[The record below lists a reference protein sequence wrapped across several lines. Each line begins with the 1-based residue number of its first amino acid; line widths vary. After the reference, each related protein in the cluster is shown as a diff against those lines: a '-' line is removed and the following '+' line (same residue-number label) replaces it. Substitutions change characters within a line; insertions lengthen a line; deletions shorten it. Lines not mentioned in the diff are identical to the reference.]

1 VFDTWASDVAKY
13 IHAASA
19 SSDEFPFLAR
29 GLSWE
34 GPMAAAEYI
43 PEFVCR
49 DDDRDLWLEERQKGI
64 GASEAA
70 MTMNI
75 SPFGNEWS
83 LAQRKRSP
91 AVELPWN
98 ELLAAGR
105 YMETPMIEQFADE
118 TGWQCKRSG
127 EMFRSTDPY
136 TPFMTATMDGIVV
149 RDDGKVGGLECK
161 LVIYTVDQWE
171 SEGPPEHIF
180 PQVQQQN
187 RVMGYDFSY
196 ILALLAGYKF
206 RHVLVENDR
215 EWTGDVLIPTEKTW
229 WQKFLDV
236 EAFDISKGD
245 PRDAKDILGKLYP
258 EDSGDEIDL
267 DDPVMLEHWRAM
279 ELAKQQAKAANK
291 TKEQHQLALKEAM
304 GEATWATL
312 ENGQRLSLK
321 TTKRSGFETKPTSFR
336 TLRSV
341 K

>member
-1 VFDTWASDVAKY
+1 MAKY
-13 IHAASA
+13 IHAAAA
-19 SSDEFPFLAR
+19 SYDEFPFLVSRFA
-29 GLSWE
+29 WE
-34 GPMAAAEYI
+34 LPMAAAEYL

-49 DDDRDLWLEERQKGI
+49 DDDRDLWLVERQGYI
-64 GASEAA
+64 GASEGP

-83 LAQRKRSP
+83 LAQRKRAP

-127 EMFRSTDPY
+127 EMFRSTDPE
-136 TPFMTATMDGIVV
+136 TPFMSTTQDGIVQ

-161 LVIYTVDQWE
+161 LVIYTVEEWE
-171 SEGPPEHIF
+171 TNGPPEHILC
-180 PQVQQQN
+180 QVAQQN
-187 RVMGYDFSY
+187 KVMGYDFSY
-196 ILALLAGYKF
+196 ILALLSGYKF

-215 EWTGDVLIPTEKTW
+215 DWTGDVLVPTERTW
-229 WQKFLDV
+229 WQKFQDG

-245 PRDAKDILGKLYP
+245 PRDAKKLLGKLYA
-258 EDSGDEIDL
+258 EDSGEDIDL
-267 DDPVMLEHWRAM
+267 EDPAILTHWRAM
-279 ELAKQQAKAANK
+279 ELAKQQERAAKK
-291 TKEQHQLALKEAM
+291 TKEQHQLAVKEAM
-304 GEATWATL
+304 GSATWATL
-312 ENGQRLSLK
+312 ADGQRLSLK
-321 TTKRSGFETKPTSFR
+321 TTKRSGHEVKASSFR